1 MGDDYDCMD
10 VDFERV
16 DHLKY
21 SILTAKKQLEYTV
34 LLSVFSSIFF
44 IPFFAVVM
52 PELIEQYSTSSVFSL
67 EDIALSISRHPTAY
81 VCLAFSL
88 FSGTVSALYLIKLV
102 RQIAKNIP
110 RAIPPKIS
118 PAKKAE
124 ANKKKSFF
132 EGRKKP

>member
-1 MGDDYDCMD
+1 MGDDYDCICTD
-10 VDFERV
+10 IETVYD
-16 DHLKY
+16 LKKNIVL
-21 SILTAKKQLEYTV
+21 STKKQLEYTV

-52 PELIEQYSTSSVFSL
+52 PELVEQYSTNSVFSL
-67 EDIALSISRHPTAY
+67 EDIALSISSHPTAY

-110 RAIPPKIS
+110 RAMPPKIS

-124 ANKKKSFF
+124 ANTKKSFL
-132 EGRKKP
+132 EGR